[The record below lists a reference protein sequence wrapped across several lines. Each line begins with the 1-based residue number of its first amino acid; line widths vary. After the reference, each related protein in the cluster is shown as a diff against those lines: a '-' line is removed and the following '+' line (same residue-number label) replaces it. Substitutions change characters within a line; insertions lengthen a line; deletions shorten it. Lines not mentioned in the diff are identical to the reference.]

1 MTRTHKGSSITSQHN
16 HTSQTKLRDT
26 SVEQGLD
33 PTTTESREHERPQA
47 TISTAQLNGE
57 SLDVSALE
65 TWLWDAACSIRG
77 ATDAPKFKDFILP
90 LIFFKRLSD
99 VFDDEFAQYSVKFG
113 SEEAARE
120 IIEADH
126 LDALKTSHT
135 AIVRFYIPLDY
146 RWNAIRNHPADGSL
160 GEFVTDCMLH
170 VAQLNP
176 DLRGVL
182 DVRDFNERQG
192 GQRTLDDDRLA
203 GLIQVVNRHRLGLK
217 DTEPDVLGRAYEYL
231 LRKFAEGQGQ
241 SAGEFYTP
249 KEVGWLIARLINPA
263 PHTTIYD
270 PACGSAGLLIKA
282 RLVYRT
288 EHPDEKSAAP
298 KLFGQELNP
307 TTFAM
312 AKMNMFLHDFSDSSF
327 SIGDTFRNPG
337 FTDGNELKRFEYVV
351 ANPMWNQ
358 DGYDDAFYDNDNWS
372 RFLYGIPPKSSADW
386 GWIQHMVASLNDHGR
401 AAIVLD
407 TGAVS
412 RGSESEQS
420 SKERDIRKALVEH
433 DLIESV
439 ILLPK
444 NLFYNTTAP
453 GILLLLS
460 RNKPVERQ
468 KQILLVN
475 ASAYFAKEKPKNVLT
490 DEGIE
495 AIKVAFE
502 KWETRDKLSRVIPL
516 SEVQTSDYNLNP
528 SKFVDVTDRIPIRPL
543 SSILT
548 DLDAARIERE
558 RADMQLAKLLRA
570 IELKEE
576 HE

>member
-1 MTRTHKGSSITSQHN
+1 LLSSEN
-16 HTSQTKLRDT
+16 KERLDT
-26 SVEQGLD
+26 
-33 PTTTESREHERPQA
+33 PTTQQDLTTSA
-47 TISTAQLNGE
+47 LSTAKLNGE

-126 LDALKTSHT
+126 HDALKTGHT
-135 AIVRFYIPLDY
+135 PIVRFYIPSDY
-146 RWNAIRNHPADGSL
+146 QWDIIRNHPTDGSL
-160 GEFVTDCMLH
+160 GEFVTDCMRQ

-182 DVRDFNERQG
+182 DVRDYNERQS

-203 GLIQVVNRHRLGLK
+203 ELIQVVSRHRLGLK

-249 KEVGWLIARLINPA
+249 KEVGWLIARLINPE
-263 PHTTIYD
+263 PHTTVYD

-282 RLVYRT
+282 RLVYKA

-312 AKMNMFLHDFSDSSF
+312 AKMNTFLHDFSDSSF

-337 FTDGNELKRFEYVV
+337 FAEGSELKHFDYVV

-358 DGYDDAFYDNDNWS
+358 GGYDDSFYDNDNWN
-372 RFLYGIPPKSSADW
+372 RFLYAIPPRSSADW
-386 GWIQHMVASLNDHGR
+386 GWIQHMLASLNDHGR

-412 RGSESEQS
+412 RGSGSQS
-420 SKERDIRKALVEH
+420 ANKEKEVRKALVEN
-433 DLIESV
+433 DAIEGV
-439 ILLPK
+439 ILLPE

-453 GILLLLS
+453 GIVVLLN
-460 RNKPVERQ
+460 RNKSVAR
-468 KQILLVN
+468 KGQILLIN
-475 ASAYFAKEKPKNVLT
+475 ASAHFVKKKPKNVLT
-490 DEGIE
+490 DQSIH
-495 AIKVAFE
+495 AIVE
-502 KWETRDKLSRVIPL
+502 VYRKWETQEKLSNVITVD
-516 SEVQTSDYNLNP
+516 EARAADYNLIP
-528 SKFVDVTDRIPIRPL
+528 SQFLDINDKIKHRPL
-543 SSILT
+543 TEILR
-548 DLDAARIERE
+548 DLSGAEAERE
-558 RADMQLAKLLRA
+558 RADAHLAEVVAKLRA
-570 IELKEE
+570 NYETND
-576 HE
+576 